1 MSVQI
6 SQLHLLT
13 QAIEFAQQNHR
24 VISQNLANVNTP
36 NYQTRQLSF
45 EQFLHN
51 VERAKPALNKPVR
64 YEVGMTEGL
73 AERADGNNVD
83 LDSELANIKRN
94 DLIFQTLTQLMGSKM
109 DMLKL
114 AIRG

>member
-6 SQLHLLT
+6 SQLQLLT
-13 QAIEFAQQNHR
+13 QAIEFTQQNHR

-45 EQFLHN
+45 EEFLKTI
-51 VERAKPALNKPVR
+51 ERPKTAQNQPVR
-64 YEVGMTEGL
+64 FEVGLAEGL
-73 AERADGNNVD
+73 AVRADGNNVD

-109 DMLKL
+109 DMMKS